1 MRWAPL
7 EDPTLSRGQALSQA
21 LAKQLALLFL
31 TVSQKACF
39 AHFAD
44 AAQQHG
50 LHLRRLPDGLLAVSC
65 FTHSSHS
72 VAQHSFLVHDHA
84 ALTHCT
90 QTGWHSIFV
99 RSHSLASQAV
109 L

>member
-7 EDPTLSRGQALSQA
+7 EDPTLPRGQALSQA

-39 AHFAD
+39 AQFAA

-50 LHLRRLPDGLLAVSC
+50 LHMRRLPDGLLAVSHC
-65 FTHSSHS
+65 THSLSSPTQHSVIVLSHS
-72 VAQHSFLVHDHA
+72 AV
-84 ALTHCT
+84 
-90 QTGWHSIFV
+90 
-99 RSHSLASQAV
+99 SHRT
-109 L
+109 